1 MYNRV
6 NMVTVYTTK
15 TCHYCGKVKEYLTAR
30 GINYQELNASEPAN
44 KQKVLELTGKL
55 AVPVVVDGKWMA
67 SGFDEAEFDKHFALD
82 K

>member
-1 MYNRV
+1 MKLHP
-6 NMVTVYTTK
+6 NMVAK
-15 TCHYCGKVKEYLTAR
+15 A
-30 GINYQELNASEPAN
+30 ISAPAN